1 MSGHLRLT
9 QQEADPVGAIS
20 ASPIVAI
27 GATLA
32 FLLAAG
38 LTWSHWGEVG
48 SPLAAV
54 IALVLV
60 AAAGTAASFAASPA
74 RAPFT
79 NDRLWLVVMLAVGAA
94 IAEYVS
100 TIGNN
105 RQLYDDFG
113 PAVIG
118 MLILSL
124 APFCTWVSAAL
135 AGVLSAAVLSILVV
149 GASMYTEST
158 APVAALITLNSASV
172 LAMSAAAAGYS
183 YGIVAETLSWQR
195 EANRAALQRDTE
207 LRAGIARSVQQSRV
221 SVLGREVLPF
231 LAGVM
236 TADRISVADA
246 DRARELA
253 EALRRALRAG
263 IESTWLDDLAA
274 NIRMNRGVDTIVDDP
289 TGAAAALTA
298 DQRSA
303 LTALISWLGDAA
315 RSQLITV
322 SFAADADGETHG
334 DITLVAET
342 GTSPPSRREL
352 DRFVAVARAV
362 AFRADA
368 SLTREN
374 VTVGLSYDID

>member
-9 QQEADPVGAIS
+9 PQEADPIGAIS
-20 ASPIVAI
+20 ASPIVAVGSI
-27 GATLA
+27 LA
-32 FLLAAG
+32 FMLATG
-38 LTWSHWGEVG
+38 LTWSHRSEVG
-48 SPLAAV
+48 SPLAAG

-60 AAAGTAASFAASPA
+60 AAAGTAAVIASSPA

-79 NDRLWLVVMLAVGAA
+79 NERLWIIVTLAVGGA

-105 RQLYDDFG
+105 RQLSDDFG
-113 PAVIG
+113 STVIG
-118 MLILSL
+118 MLILAL
-124 APFCTWVSAAL
+124 APFCTWVSLAL

-149 GASMYTEST
+149 GASIYTTSE
-158 APVAALITLNSASV
+158 APIAALITLNSAPV
-172 LAMSAAAAGYS
+172 LAMAAAAAGYS
-183 YGIVAETLSWQR
+183 YGIVAETLAWQR
-195 EANRAALQRDTE
+195 EANRAALQRDAE

-236 TADRISVADA
+236 TAERISVADA

-303 LTALISWLGDAA
+303 LTALISWLGDAS
-315 RSQLITV
+315 RSRLIRVAFTR
-322 SFAADADGETHG
+322 AGDGAGHG
-334 DITLVAET
+334 DIVLVADS
-342 GTSPPSRREL
+342 GASPPSRREL

-362 AFRADA
+362 ALRADA
-368 SLTREN
+368 TLTREN
-374 VTVGLSYDID
+374 VTVGLSYDIE